1 MSQVRFNPP
10 SDKEKQAL
18 PPEDRAV
25 IAQLH
30 AEIDREL
37 EKPIDQQDEQ
47 LIHNGIQRIAE
58 IKGVRASFT
67 PEEIDARMTAVLARA
82 EAESKERKRRPV
94 RTKTAL
100 LAACLVVVLIIGAC
114 SVCAVSPTL
123 RAWFEQLK
131 NHSERSVVEDTGITY
146 TYAGETKL
154 FGDMEAF
161 LRAENLD
168 LVYPVGLPDAIEITG
183 ILGFDLEGVRC
194 YNIRFNTSDI
204 MMLIQLGNADAFF
217 PSEDCEIYTTDL
229 GTFYIVHEIV
239 HEYEITTI
247 TGIIGQDLYHFT
259 FPNTFDIKNII
270 DTLKGN
276 EHETGN

>member
-18 PPEDRAV
+18 PPEDMAV

-30 AEIDREL
+30 AQIDHEL
-37 EKPIDQQDEQ
+37 QKPIDQQDEQ
-47 LIHNGIQRIAE
+47 LIHNGIRRIAE

-82 EAESKERKRRPV
+82 EAESKGSKRRPV

-114 SVCAVSPTL
+114 SVYAVSPTL

-131 NHSERSVVEDTGITY
+131 SHSERSVVEDTGITY

-168 LVYPVGLPDAIEITG
+168 LVYPVGLPDAIEIDS

-194 YNIRFNTSDI
+194 YDIRFNTTDI
-204 MMLIQLGNADAFF
+204 AILIQIGNADAFS
-217 PSEDCEIYTTDL
+217 PSEECEIYTNNF
-229 GTFYIVHEIV
+229 GTFYISQENG
-239 HEYEITTI
+239 TNKI
-247 TGIIGQDLYHFT
+247 TGIIDQDLYQFT
-259 FPNTFDIKNII
+259 VKNTFDIKNIL
-270 DTLKGN
+270 DTLQGN
-276 EHETGN
+276 EHETDN